1 MLKRVIFV
9 VVALLTISALAYGI
23 YRGEMGETLFNGAM
37 L

>member
-1 MLKRVIFV
+1 MKKVIFV
-9 VVALLTISALAYGI
+9 VVALLTVSALVFGI